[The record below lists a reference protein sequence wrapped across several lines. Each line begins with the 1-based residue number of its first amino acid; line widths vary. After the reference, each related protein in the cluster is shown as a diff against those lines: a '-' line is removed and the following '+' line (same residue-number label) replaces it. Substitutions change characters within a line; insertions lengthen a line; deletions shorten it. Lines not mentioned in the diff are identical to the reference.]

1 MIFHLFVFTR
11 MFLAGCWASEKL
23 VEPRIDYF
31 LGWWPPLDAATASN
45 TVFSMK
51 DTMLLCTKGTNF
63 TIFHADNIVSSA
75 CRYRIIRAFR
85 AKGFLD
91 NRVISLSISYHSCL
105 LCNQSVLND
114 RVIGL
119 PISPYSSLAK
129 PPRTQRMSP

>member
-91 NRVISLSISYHSCL
+91 NRVISLSISYHSCPS
-105 LCNQSVLND
+105 CYNRGLND
-114 RVIGL
+114 CTIDL
-119 PISPYSSLAK
+119 SISPYSSLAK
-129 PPRTQRMSP
+129 PPRTQRMAP

>member
-75 CRYRIIRAFR
+75 CRYRVVRALR
-85 AKGFLD
+85 AITK
-91 NRVISLSISYHSCL
+91 IK
-105 LCNQSVLND
+105 
-114 RVIGL
+114 
-119 PISPYSSLAK
+119 PLA
-129 PPRTQRMSP
+129 PDG